1 MLEGKLLDAD
11 ERKRLEAAV
20 KRTRWS
26 WTNTAEFFGIR
37 MDQMSGVRH
46 GKRPWPPRFTEYLEA
61 VADAIEGVPVPA
73 PQGQKEVEV
82 GRIIEERFVTYPD
95 GSPMPSPTF
104 FLVNEAPAERML

>member
-37 MDQMSGVRH
+37 MDQMSSVRH

-73 PQGQKEVEV
+73 PQGQEEVAVGVATVEMVPMRGGAMRGEV
-82 GRIIEERFVTYPD
+82 
-95 GSPMPSPTF
+95 
-104 FLVNEAPAERML
+104 